1 MALQQQTKAVRLT
14 GRTRDYGD
22 PPMLPKSIAAR
33 FPEDVATYEA
43 QVSKW
48 WSDIK
53 GHLRE
58 IDGELEAIRSTS
70 NKLGDE
76 VKALRA
82 EFTDLQQ

>member
-33 FPEDVATYEA
+33 FPEDVASYEA
-43 QVSKW
+43 QVSRW

-58 IDGELEAIRSTS
+58 IDGELEA
-70 NKLGDE
+70 
-76 VKALRA
+76 LRA
-82 EFTDLQQ
+82 KINGLQL